1 MSPSAPLLKL
11 ELDRKFA
18 LNRGGIRGDV
28 QSPCVICGLRGQ
40 SFGARDRVRDAF
52 LWGSVL
58 DKVTQ

>member
-1 MSPSAPLLKL
+1 MSPARLLLKL

-18 LNRGGIRGDV
+18 PNRGGIRGDV
-28 QSPCVICGLRGQ
+28 QSTCVICLLRGQ

-58 DKVTQ
+58 DKVT